1 MKLNRRQ
8 VRGYLSLVKASRV
21 GSSMDIAEMLAREKG
36 RSPTP
41 DDHDT
46 VVLASEFA
54 IKTGLVSGRTGVART
69 HVKVYL
75 DLALTDK
82 GEVQFSRFEHRHW
95 WLSVAYEE
103 IKGFAARVVAEILR
117 PRP

>member
-1 MKLNRRQ
+1 
-8 VRGYLSLVKASRV
+8 
-21 GSSMDIAEMLAREKG
+21 MDIAGMLAREK
-36 RSPTP
+36 RRPPTA

-46 VVLASEFA
+46 VVVATEFA
-54 IKTGLVSGRTGVART
+54 VKRGLVSGRAAVARA

-82 GEVQFSRFEHRHW
+82 GEVQFSRLEHRLW

-103 IKGFAARVVAEILR
+103 IKDFAARVLAEMSR
-117 PRP
+117 P

>member
-1 MKLNRRQ
+1 
-8 VRGYLSLVKASRV
+8 
-21 GSSMDIAEMLAREKG
+21 MDIAEMLAREKG
-36 RSPTP
+36 KPPTP

-46 VVLASEFA
+46 VVLATELF
-54 IKTGLVSGRTGVART
+54 IKRGLVSGRAAVARA

-82 GEVQFSRFEHRHW
+82 GEVRFRRFEHPLW

-103 IKGFAARVVAEILR
+103 TKDFAARVLAEIYR
-117 PRP
+117 R